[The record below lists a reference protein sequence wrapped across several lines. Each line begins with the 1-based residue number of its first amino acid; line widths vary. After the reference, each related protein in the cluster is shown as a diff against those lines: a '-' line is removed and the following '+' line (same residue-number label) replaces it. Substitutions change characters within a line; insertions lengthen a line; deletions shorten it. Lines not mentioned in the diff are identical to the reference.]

1 MITLK
6 DFSEDEFI
14 KSKMP
19 DLAKQFLDRASSLEE
34 LSEAIDS
41 LGNVGNATSFEE
53 YVR

>member
-14 KSKMP
+14 MSKMP